1 MVARAFA
8 CALLLLVA
16 ASAFANELIVN
27 VRTISLNDLLTITV
41 SLEGDYATVEGVHVP
56 LQNFAI
62 VGEPSVSTEFAWIN
76 GRVIR
81 RKVFRYRARPLGAGP
96 GVVGPVVLDTPEG
109 QRDTLSAIPVQVM
122 ADRTSES
129 NDAETVMRELMAA
142 GRDPLFVIAEVDK
155 RSVFVGE
162 PVNVTWWLYNAATVQ
177 QWQIVQVPK
186 LAEFWAEERP
196 RSESAERVYVGNLMV
211 QRMPIRR
218 VTLFPLQSGELRIGG
233 MTIEAAV
240 MRRTRSGPFAM
251 FEGEMAETTF
261 TSAALP
267 LSVKPLPPGPPV
279 DAVGDLDLTCES
291 ALQRNGGPVVL
302 RVGLTGLGNVRAAS
316 PPRFERAIAGSVQIE
331 GGEVAVARDENA
343 FGMSRQWRY
352 VIFPRES
359 GPLEIP
365 PLSMRLFDTK
375 TGQRRDLRCAG
386 SYFAA
391 SAARASEAVAT
402 PAEAEPVR
410 TAPVWP
416 YVSAGLLL
424 AGSAFF
430 AVPRLRRELAVRR
443 TAREIV
449 TDATPTEI
457 RARIEERVKFDIAE
471 ASDRGDA
478 LRALRSLLDAAERE
492 RDIAVDAEEEIER
505 RVRELLRYPGAPA
518 SGRRQR

>member
-8 CALLLLVA
+8 CALLLFA
-16 ASAFANELIVN
+16 ATNAFANELIVN
-27 VRTISLNDLLTITV
+27 VRTLSLNDLLTITV
-41 SLEGDYATVEGVHVP
+41 SLEGDYASVEGVHIP

-62 VGEPSVSTEFAWIN
+62 AGEPSVSTEFAWIN

-81 RKVFRYRARPLGAGP
+81 RKVFRYRARPLAAGP
-96 GVVGPVVLDTPEG
+96 GVVGPVILDTPDG
-109 QRDTLSAIPVQVM
+109 QRDTLSAIPVQVI

-129 NDAETVMRELMAA
+129 NDAEVVMRELRAA
-142 GRDPLFVIAEVDK
+142 GRDPLFVVAEIDK
-155 RSVFVGE
+155 RIVFVGE
-162 PVNVTWWLYNAATVQ
+162 PVNVTWWLYNAAAVQ

-196 RSESAERVYVGNLMV
+196 RSEMAERVYIGDLMV

-233 MTIEAAV
+233 MTIEAAI

-251 FEGEMAETTF
+251 FEGEMTETTY
-261 TSAALP
+261 TSAVLP

-279 DAVGDLDLTCES
+279 DAIGELDLTCEP

-302 RVGLTGLGNVRAAS
+302 RASLTGLGNVRAAS
-316 PPRFERAIAGSVQIE
+316 PPRFDRAIAGTVQVE
-331 GGEVAVARDENA
+331 GGEVNVARDENA

-352 VIFPRES
+352 VIFPRQS
-359 GPLEIP
+359 GSLEIP
-365 PLSMRLFDTK
+365 PLSLRVFDTM
-375 TGQRRDLRCAG
+375 TGQRKELRCAA

-391 SAARASEAVAT
+391 SAARASEVVAT
-402 PAEAEPVR
+402 PAAAEPVR

-424 AGSAFF
+424 AGTALF
-430 AVPRLRRELAVRR
+430 AWPRLQRELAVRR
-443 TAREIV
+443 MAREIV
-449 TDATPTEI
+449 TDATPAEI

-505 RVRELLRYPGAPA
+505 RVREVLRV
-518 SGRRQR
+518 S